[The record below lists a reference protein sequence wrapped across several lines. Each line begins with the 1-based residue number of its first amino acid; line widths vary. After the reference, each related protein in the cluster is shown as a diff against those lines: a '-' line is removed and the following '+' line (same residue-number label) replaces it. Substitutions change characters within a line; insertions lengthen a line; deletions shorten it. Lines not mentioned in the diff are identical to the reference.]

1 MLVNVKFH
9 NGLINGLRDN
19 WEWVHLVFDHREWLV
34 TSYAFP
40 LVAANWIRCFQTCEF
55 PAGRFAH
62 FRVYG
67 DLKKKYFAFS
77 FFNQSFSSRIFIY
90 IVLENLLED
99 FPRCYSAFCKSFAV
113 PGPWRSRPAQNY
125 TYLSDVCQSTTRN
138 MRWLFTDQSNA
149 QLLTLLLPFAVARDV
164 IGNGTFNDWF
174 RYLPGKYRAFA
185 PSLLHCFLSAKIRKL
200 TNCHF

>member
-1 MLVNVKFH
+1 MLFPSWQQIGSAAFKPVNFQLVASHTFAYTATWKKNISHFH
-9 NGLINGLRDN
+9 FLINLS
-19 WEWVHLVFDHREWLV
+19 HRGYL
-34 TSYAFP
+34 Y
-40 LVAANWIRCFQTCEF
+40 I
-55 PAGRFAH
+55 
-62 FRVYG
+62 
-67 DLKKKYFAFS
+67 S
-77 FFNQSFSSRIFIY
+77 F
-90 IVLENLLED
+90 LENLLED

>member
-9 NGLINGLRDN
+9 NGLINGLRNN

-67 DLKKKYFAFS
+67 DLKKYFAFS
-77 FFNQSFSSRIFIY
+77 FFNQPFASRMLIY
-90 IVLENLLED
+90 IYIKYRFSLLTWR
-99 FPRCYSAFCKSFAV
+99 FSTLLFSFLQIICGAWSLALSACTELHLSF
-113 PGPWRSRPAQNY
+113 WR
-125 TYLSDVCQSTTRN
+125 LSVYYRN

-185 PSLLHCFLSAKIRKL
+185 APLLHCFLSAKIR
-200 TNCHF
+200 N